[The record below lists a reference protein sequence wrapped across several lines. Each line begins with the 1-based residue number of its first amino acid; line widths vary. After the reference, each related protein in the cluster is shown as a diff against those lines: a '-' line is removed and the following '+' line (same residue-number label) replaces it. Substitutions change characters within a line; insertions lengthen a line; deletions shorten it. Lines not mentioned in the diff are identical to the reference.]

1 MTTTDFLCALVITNS
16 CLKYLQVLTTN
27 LQAEAKDI
35 VAAVK
40 KIDSIIATLQSVRE
54 SISTH
59 YARWYSIIEKICTD
73 VGTVPSLPRRSGR
86 QVHRSNTPADTP
98 SEYYCHCLSIP
109 LLDHLLSEM
118 HSRFATHL
126 QTALLGLAI
135 VPSVLVTLSEDDFG
149 TKVSQLADMYLGDLL
164 SSDSIHSELHCWQ
177 IKWQKQLQDHG
188 RNSLPRTPSATLFDT
203 TSMYPNI
210 KALIKILCTLPVT
223 TGSAERSFSGLKRI
237 KSAFRSCMTTDRL
250 SGLSLL
256 HVHRDIPIDIPEA
269 IDEFCRRHPRRL
281 QMVDILAD

>member
-1 MTTTDFLCALVITNS
+1 MERICDEGTGSWSSDSLIDARSLQLAVTTTDFLCALVITNS
-16 CLKYLQVLTTN
+16 CLKYLQALTTN

-40 KIDSIIATLQSVRE
+40 EIDIVIATLQSVRE
-54 SISTH
+54 NISTH
-59 YARWYSIIEKICTD
+59 HARWYSIIEKLCTD

-98 SEYYCHCLSIP
+98 SEYYCRCLSIP

-118 HSRFATHL
+118 HSRFATHQ

-135 VPSVLVTLSEDDFG
+135 VPSVLVT
-149 TKVSQLADMYLGDLL
+149 
-164 SSDSIHSELHCWQ
+164 WQ

-223 TGSAERSFSGLKRI
+223 TCSAERS
-237 KSAFRSCMTTDRL
+237 L
-250 SGLSLL
+250 SRE
-256 HVHRDIPIDIPEA
+256 VI
-269 IDEFCRRHPRRL
+269 
-281 QMVDILAD
+281 